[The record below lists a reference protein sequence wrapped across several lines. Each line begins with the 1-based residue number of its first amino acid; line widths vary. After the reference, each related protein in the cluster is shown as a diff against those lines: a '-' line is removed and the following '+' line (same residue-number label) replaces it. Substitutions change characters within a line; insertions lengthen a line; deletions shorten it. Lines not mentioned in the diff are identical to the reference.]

1 MYSGVR
7 VGRKRL
13 PGRTPRG
20 FCDKAMA
27 TTDKVGERIR
37 RRRMEMGLNLRQLAE
52 KTGVSASF
60 LSQVEHGK
68 VNVSLGSLQN
78 ISEALNVPL
87 LYFVKE
93 QVSEKGMVSS
103 QGSETHESA
112 LAYQPVIRA
121 DARPQM
127 FFPFSGVSYELL
139 VPGFGQK
146 MVAFLCKFAPGTE
159 NVVRQLREPTEEFIY
174 VVSGKLLV
182 GLESGR
188 FELDAGDTIYFSGN
202 ELREILC
209 ASPEEEVVWI
219 SVITPPVF

>member
-1 MYSGVR
+1 
-7 VGRKRL
+7 
-13 PGRTPRG
+13 
-20 FCDKAMA
+20 MA
-27 TTDKVGERIR
+27 ITGNVGERIR

-78 ISEALNVPL
+78 ISEALDVPL

-93 QVSEKGMVSS
+93 KSNEEEMDSSSVAESSEN
-103 QGSETHESA
+103 A
-112 LAYQPVIRA
+112 LVYQPVIRA
-121 DARPQM
+121 EARPQM

-146 MVAFLCKFAPGTE
+146 LVAFLCKFSPGTE
-159 NVVRQLREPTEEFIY
+159 NVVRKLREPTEEFIY
-174 VVSGKLLV
+174 VVSGNLTV
-182 GLESGR
+182 GLESGKYA
-188 FELDAGDTIYFSGN
+188 LGPGDTIYFLGN

-209 ASPEEEVVWI
+209 ASTEEDAVWI